1 MSESPNFGDTLSGGI
16 QEVSALLPLLGTEQ
30 CERHVGTA
38 LDKGYL
44 FAAATPLSIFGSLG
58 IVKTAFATLLATTTK
73 PFYGGLW
80 LNDAGFDTKGSVSSM
95 VTLAKGTKQY
105 GAEVQLHRLMKKQH
119 IDDPELVKGIEWSGW
134 RGDNSTDGAGSA
146 KSPPPLNLSW
156 NASLVLSSMV
166 LSLVSITP
174 YLYLIHDHWGRAMS
188 WVFPIIRSFG
198 SMLCVI
204 LVQLALQI
212 RINRITTTSLLLMQA
227 RKRYPLKI
235 DEAIQDRDTLLELRF
250 RNLRDELR
258 DEIGRDPDPEKDL
271 DRNHMAELQH
281 MLEANNLSE
290 DTLMF
295 FFQALL
301 VVGMLMIVAGYV
313 GCFNM

>member
-1 MSESPNFGDTLSGGI
+1 MSEPPNF
-16 QEVSALLPLLGTEQ
+16 EQ

-80 LNDAGFDTKGSVSSM
+80 LDDAGFDTKGSVSSL
-95 VTLAKGTKQY
+95 VTLVKHTKQY
-105 GAEVQLHRLMKKQH
+105 GAEVQLHRLMKEQH
-119 IDDPELVKGIEWSGW
+119 IDDPELVEGIEWFGW
-134 RGDNSTDGAGSA
+134 RRDQQYGWRKLSEVGA
-146 KSPPPLNLSW
+146 PLLYILSW

-166 LSLVSITP
+166 LSLISITP
-174 YLYLIHDHWGRAMS
+174 YLYLIHDHWGHA
-188 WVFPIIRSFG
+188 IG

-212 RINRITTTSLLLMQA
+212 RIHRIATTSLLLMQA

-235 DEAIQDRDTLLELRF
+235 DEAIQDRDMLLELRS
-250 RNLRDELR
+250 RNLREELRDELC
-258 DEIGRDPDPEKDL
+258 RDPDPEKDL
-271 DRNHMAELQH
+271 DRKHMTELQA
-281 MLEANNLSE
+281 MLDAHSLSE
-290 DTLMF
+290 TPS
-295 FFQALL
+295 
-301 VVGMLMIVAGYV
+301 
-313 GCFNM
+313 CSSSRPS